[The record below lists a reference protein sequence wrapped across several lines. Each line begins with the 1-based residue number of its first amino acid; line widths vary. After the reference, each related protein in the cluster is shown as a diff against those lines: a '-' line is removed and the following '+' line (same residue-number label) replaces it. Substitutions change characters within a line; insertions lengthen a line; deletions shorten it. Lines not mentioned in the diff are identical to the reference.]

1 MDPIVGIVIASSL
14 AQAAGTYISAKS
26 TAEAGKKRAALEA
39 QQHKTNAE
47 LAELQ
52 ALQQEMDRRDD
63 YGRIAA
69 ANNASVNF
77 DPLSSPSF
85 LAVKEENEET
95 LARDI
100 SNIQL
105 MGQVNRT
112 RSLQSAEASEAEY
125 AGFRTMGRYAWLK
138 PIGIMGEGAYKA
150 AKLS

>member
-1 MDPIVGIVIASSL
+1 MDPILGIVIASSL
-14 AQAAGTYISAKS
+14 AQAGATYISAKS
-26 TAEAGKKRAALEA
+26 TSAAGKKRAELEA

-69 ANNASVNF
+69 AN
-77 DPLSSPSF
+77 
-85 LAVKEENEET
+85 K
-95 LARDI
+95 
-100 SNIQL
+100 
-105 MGQVNRT
+105 T
-112 RSLQSAEASEAEY
+112 RSLQSAQASEAEY